1 MPRVGANIYKRKD
14 GRWEARYVKTV
25 LPNGKKKYGSVY
37 ARTYKEVREKQIACI
52 SMPRCVPG
60 KAKPS
65 TLSELMWIWLTSRL
79 NAIKRSSYLKYESLI
94 KNHLSTEIGQLPLDQ
109 ISGTTIDQFANE
121 KLNGSSPLSPKS
133 VNDILTIVSLA
144 YSFAVTEYGI
154 SKPTIRRVKEPRKEM
169 RVLSRAE
176 QTALE
181 DYLLADIDLYKLGIL
196 LSLYSGIRV
205 GELCALDWDDLSE
218 GTLSVSKTL
227 HRIKRGAHT
236 VLEITEPKSK
246 ASVRKIP
253 LPSRVNAII
262 ETQRTSGRLIKGRNG
277 VGVEP
282 RVMQHYFKRVLTK
295 CKIEDAN
302 FHSLRH
308 TFATRCIEVGFDVK
322 TLSEILGHTDVK
334 TTLNR
339 YVHSSFEQKKHN
351 MEKLCAGVFEQGKP
365 SE

>member
-14 GRWEARYVKTV
+14 GRWEARYVKAI

-37 ARTYKEVREKQIACI
+37 AHTYKEVREKQMACI
-52 SMPRCVPG
+52 RMPPCRPS
-60 KAKPS
+60 KTKPN
-65 TLSELMWIWLTSRL
+65 TLSNLMWVWLASRL

-94 KNHLSTEIGQLPLDQ
+94 KNHLSKDIGQFPLDQ
-109 ISGTTIDQFANE
+109 ISSTTIDQFANE

-144 YSFAVTEYGI
+144 YSFAAAEYGLP
-154 SKPTIRRVKEPRKEM
+154 KPMIRRVKEPRKEM
-169 RVLSRAE
+169 RVLSRVE

-181 DYLLADIDLYKLGIL
+181 NYLLADVDLYKIGIL
-196 LSLYSGIRV
+196 LSLYSGIRI
-205 GELCALDWDDLSE
+205 GELCALNWDDLSD
-218 GTLSVSKTL
+218 GTLSVNKTL
-227 HRIKRGAHT
+227 HRIKQGAHT
-236 VLEITEPKSK
+236 VIEITEPKSK

-253 LPSRVNAII
+253 LPSRVNTII
-262 ETQRTSGRLIKGRNG
+262 ESQRASGRLIKGRNG

-282 RVMQHYFKRVLTK
+282 RVLQHYFKRVLTI

-308 TFATRCIEVGFDVK
+308 TFATRCVEVGFDIK

-339 YVHSSFEQKKHN
+339 YVHSSYEQKKHN
-351 MEKLCAGVFEQGKP
+351 MEKLCTGVFEQGKQ